1 MAKLW
6 SKFIQKDLKDN
17 IIQQFKYLEPERLLV
32 SVAMSSRLSQE
43 EGIGSREE
51 YKLLGKYSPAH

>member
-1 MAKLW
+1 MAKLQG
-6 SKFIQKDLKDN
+6 KFIQKDLKDN
-17 IIQQFKYLEPERLLV
+17 KIRQLKYLEPERVLV
-32 SVAMSSRLSQE
+32 SVAMSSYLSQE